1 VRRPVAR
8 LLVKLCSTAALA
20 CSSHALAQSEPAAA
34 LPVAASDT
42 SSAMSAAA
50 PRQRYTPQDADE
62 RGLWQQVDEFEQKF
76 KNSNFIIRDPA
87 LNSYVK
93 DILCKSVGD
102 ECQDVRLYIVRNPY
116 FNASMAPNGMMQVW
130 SGLLLRTQDE
140 AQLAAVLGHEFGHYK
155 SLDSL
160 RNFKNI
166 KSKTNTLGWLSVLPI
181 GGLASLGV
189 AVAQF
194 GLVGSIFSFS
204 REMERGADVRSIDYM
219 VAGGYDPTA
228 ASQIWEQLRA
238 EADAT
243 ALARG
248 KKSQKDKNGGI
259 YATHPPSKERMT
271 YLTELAQSKITLG
284 SGTRDRGQDRYH
296 AALKPFWSDFINDQI
311 NLNDF
316 GGTELLLGQLAMSGG
331 WTPDLSFARGEL
343 YRSRAK
349 GDDLV
354 KAAEF
359 YRAATADPTVT
370 PDAWR
375 GLGLALLRTGNKADG
390 EVALARYLVLKP
402 DASDAGMMRAL
413 AGSAVAAT
421 Q

>member
-1 VRRPVAR
+1 
-8 LLVKLCSTAALA
+8 LLATLSSTAILA
-20 CSSHALAQSEPAAA
+20 CSIPVFAQSEP
-34 LPVAASDT
+34 
-42 SSAMSAAA
+42 SAVPEVAAA
-50 PRQRYTPQDADE
+50 PDTSIVPTLAPRQKYLPQDEDE

-87 LNSYVK
+87 LNAYVK

-102 ECQDVRLYIVRNPY
+102 ECKDVRLYIVRNPY

-155 SLDSL
+155 RLHSL
-160 RNFKNI
+160 RNFKNV
-166 KSKTNTLGWLSVLPI
+166 KSKTNALGWLSVLPV

-204 REMERGADVRSIDYM
+204 REMEREADIQSIDYM
-219 VAGGYDPTA
+219 IDGGYDPTA

-259 YATHPPSKERMT
+259 YGTHPPTKERMT
-271 YLTELAQSKITLG
+271 YLAEIAQGKITLG
-284 SGTRDRGQDRYH
+284 AGQRDRGRDRYY
-296 AALKPFWSDFINDQI
+296 ATLKPFWSDFINDQI

-316 GGTELLLGQLAMSGG
+316 GGTELLLGQLAATEG
-331 WTPDLSFARGEL
+331 WTPVLSFARGEL

-349 GDDLV
+349 GDDLI

-359 YRAATADPTVT
+359 YRASIADPSIT

-375 GLGLALLRTGNKADG
+375 GLGLALLRTGGKAEG
-390 EVALARYLVLKP
+390 EAALARYLELKP
-402 DASDAGMMRAL
+402 NASDGAMMRML
-413 AGSAVAAT
+413 AGSSVQAT
-421 Q
+421 KQN